1 VKVKITAYLKFRA
14 LIGESLSF
22 ELIGDTVLLKD
33 VLKGLSNRY
42 GKKFDDLVFEPQSS
56 DVKRAVLILI
66 NGQSY
71 MNLKYGLSAELREG
85 DEIQLLPVL
94 AGG

>member
-1 VKVKITAYLKFRA
+1 VKVKISAYMKFRA

-22 ELIGDTVLLKD
+22 ELSGDRVMLKD
-33 VLKGLSNRY
+33 FLRELSNRY
-42 GKKFDDLVFEPQSS
+42 GKNFDDLVFEPQSRN
-56 DVKRAVLILI
+56 VKRAVLILI

-71 MNLKYGLSAELREG
+71 MNLKYGLSAELRDG
-85 DEIQLLPVL
+85 DEIQLLPIL